1 MRVMNWEQMKDSP
14 ATRGFVA
21 VVQGSADLGGFLLKT
36 TFKPAFMSHAENP
49 SDNKLGT
56 LVKLQ
61 VFRSFIPIYM
71 SLLTGVTKSGW
82 NGQLNSQ
89 NVAFALGVAFFGAGL
104 VDMAGLGLQAI
115 GENRK

>member
-1 MRVMNWEQMKDSP
+1 
-14 ATRGFVA
+14 
-21 VVQGSADLGGFLLKT
+21 
-36 TFKPAFMSHAENP
+36 MSHAENP

-89 NVAFALGVAFFGAGL
+89 NVAFALGVAFLEPDWLIWL
-104 VDMAGLGLQAI
+104 VWGCKRLGKT
-115 GENRK
+115 GNSVE

>member
-1 MRVMNWEQMKDSP
+1 MTLERERVIMRVMNWEHWEQMKDSP

-61 VFRSFIPIYM
+61 VFRSFIPSI
-71 SLLTGVTKSGW
+71 K
-82 NGQLNSQ
+82 N
-89 NVAFALGVAFFGAGL
+89 
-104 VDMAGLGLQAI
+104 
-115 GENRK
+115 